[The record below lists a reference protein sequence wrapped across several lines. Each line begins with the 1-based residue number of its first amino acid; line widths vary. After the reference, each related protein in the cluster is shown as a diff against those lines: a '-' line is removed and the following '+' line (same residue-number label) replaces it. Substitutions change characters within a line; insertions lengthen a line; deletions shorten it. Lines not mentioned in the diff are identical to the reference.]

1 MLAHASFT
9 ISGDAVIPQVWTR
22 YFQHDPD
29 IAVAKGDAINDPTG
43 EGRDLRR
50 RTGVWGISSKGK
62 VQSDLLEPHL
72 RSLIERLRLPRADL
86 REVIEQQ
93 GGIVRFFCFWVNES
107 GDRVPDIPD
116 DIRTMM
122 EAMGGT
128 IEIDEYR

>member
-1 MLAHASFT
+1 M
-9 ISGDAVIPQVWTR
+9 
-22 YFQHDPD
+22 
-29 IAVAKGDAINDPTG
+29 
-43 EGRDLRR
+43 RR